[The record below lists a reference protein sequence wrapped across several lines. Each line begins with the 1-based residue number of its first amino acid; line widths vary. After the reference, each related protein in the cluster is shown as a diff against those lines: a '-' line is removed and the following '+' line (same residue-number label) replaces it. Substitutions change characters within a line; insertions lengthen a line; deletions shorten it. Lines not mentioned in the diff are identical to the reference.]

1 MKKIILQLFKSFSII
16 LLMLLFV
23 QCSEE
28 IEESSH
34 LGTIKGIVVKHETN
48 EPLANVKISTA
59 PTTETIFTG
68 EDGTF
73 IIKDVPMG
81 DYSIKAELKGYLME
95 INPANLIEMNQVVSV
110 VVEMKDDNALN
121 SPPNVPQLITPY
133 DNAFEVGQTVD
144 LLWTCVDPDGDEIK
158 YKLIVKNNRNDDVVT
173 IEDLSE
179 SSYRLVNLSFDTSYF
194 WQIVANDDINEEV
207 YSPVFKFKTAKV
219 PQNRFH
225 FVRQVGNN
233 LNIFSSDEIG
243 NFFQLTQD
251 NVNDLRP
258 RKNVSAGL
266 MAFLRMNEGNLHIYT
281 SNLDGSNAVRVTQ
294 NPISGFNNNEI
305 DYSWNAIGSE
315 LIYPNY
321 NKLYRVNKDGSGTNL
336 VYTTQDGSYI
346 TECVWSNDGSK
357 IVLKTNDIDGYN
369 AKIIMID
376 IMGNHLKTIVE
387 NVSGA
392 MGGLDISVDGNTI
405 LFTRDISGFQNNTY
419 RQLNTHIFI
428 YNLITDTFTDVSSL
442 SKIPTGF
449 IDIDPRFSPNE
460 AEIIFTQT
468 SNDGLSRKDI
478 YKISLTADADNGNYS
493 RTLLF
498 ENAWMPD
505 WE

>member
-1 MKKIILQLFKSFSII
+1 
-16 LLMLLFV
+16 
-23 QCSEE
+23 
-28 IEESSH
+28 
-34 LGTIKGIVVKHETN
+34 
-48 EPLANVKISTA
+48 
-59 PTTETIFTG
+59 
-68 EDGTF
+68 
-73 IIKDVPMG
+73 
-81 DYSIKAELKGYLME
+81 
-95 INPANLIEMNQVVSV
+95 
-110 VVEMKDDNALN
+110 
-121 SPPNVPQLITPY
+121 
-133 DNAFEVGQTVD
+133 
-144 LLWTCVDPDGDEIK
+144 
-158 YKLIVKNNRNDDVVT
+158 
-173 IEDLSE
+173 
-179 SSYRLVNLSFDTSYF
+179 
-194 WQIVANDDINEEV
+194 
-207 YSPVFKFKTAKV
+207 
-219 PQNRFH
+219 
-225 FVRQVGNN
+225 
-233 LNIFSSDEIG
+233 
-243 NFFQLTQD
+243 
-251 NVNDLRP
+251 
-258 RKNVSAGL
+258 
-266 MAFLRMNEGNLHIYT
+266 MNEGNLHIYT